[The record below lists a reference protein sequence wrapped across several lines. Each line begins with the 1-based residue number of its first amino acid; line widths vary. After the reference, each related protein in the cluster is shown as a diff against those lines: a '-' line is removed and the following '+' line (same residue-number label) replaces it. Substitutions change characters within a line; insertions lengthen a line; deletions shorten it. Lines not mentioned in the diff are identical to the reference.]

1 MLESTVGQILINEG
15 VPQPLR
21 DYNRVF
27 DQNGMNSFLRSLAK
41 DFPDEY
47 KKTVKHLADVGGEVA
62 FRQGGLTFGLNHLQ
76 QSGEVRD
83 MVRDL
88 KGQIQSIHQ
97 DDKLTPEQKH
107 DRTVKLLGD
116 SKSKMQELSY
126 GTALKAKNPLAL
138 QASLGFRGDPGSIN
152 SMIGADMMYSDAAGK
167 PIPLPILR
175 SYSQGLTPFGFLA
188 SSFGTRQGVAATKL
202 CLHEEE
208 LVLMADWST
217 KFIKEINPGEMV
229 MGADLAGRM
238 SPVRVSKVF
247 NNGKRLCHRYKFRVG
262 RARNRSLEL
271 VCTEDHKVLATV
283 SKATGDKSEQEFRT
297 PTQLPLKTAILRKDP
312 VRNGFSAHLS
322 RGFDS
327 TVGKEVPEA
336 MLAGLMLGDGCMAL
350 STHGSYQFSCADRSL
365 IADAAEYLANLG
377 IKLVKSKSTNYTY
390 TLVSL
395 SSEPFAR
402 NQRGQI
408 ASGHTNQTKRWLRAN
423 LGDKKAHQKSLPTDV
438 DSWSNTSIAAILAGI
453 FSTDGSISLGRN
465 GTNIQLKLFMTA
477 KAVIEKVRELL
488 ERRFGVWCS
497 SIREVPTEGRVNAVN
512 SLYGFSV
519 LGYEPISRFVQHIP
533 LIGKKREFLKKALE
547 ALNPDPQHDKLTC
560 KLQEKEE
567 LGELNTFDIEVENQH
582 HLFVLASGIIVS
594 NSTAEAGALNKQLT
608 QAAHRVIVGHDDD
621 ENDWYKPEQIRGL
634 PVKTNDIGNVGAVLA
649 HDAGGLA
656 RNTILTPRML
666 AKLKEDGVEDLLVRS
681 PMVGGAADGSIH
693 SRDAGLRTKS
703 TLPSRGF
710 VLGVQ
715 GGQGVGEPLT
725 QMQLSKKHGGAA
737 ASNKL
742 SGFKFIEMMANPPKN
757 MPYGA
762 THAQLDGTIDK
773 VIENPAGGFDLLIG
787 GKKHYV
793 SSDNPLKV
801 KEGDT
806 VEAGDVL
813 SEGTPNPREIVQHK
827 GVGEGKRYLLNSL
840 YGAYRENKIGA
851 KMLRRNLEPVVRGI
865 VNHVK
870 LDDFWEGHAPDDV
883 INYSHLESKWQPRS
897 GFEVKS
903 PHSSVGK
910 YLEAPILHHTVGTK
924 IRPSMLEEFKRFGID
939 SLVVHPEPPPFT
951 PHMVRATDNLQ
962 HDPDWQ
968 VRLGG
973 QYLER
978 GLLDA
983 AHRGLSSNTQSTSFI
998 PALMQGKDLD
1008 AALAPPLPKPAA
1020 PPALPAAPKPKSL
1033 LPL

>member
-15 VPQPLR
+15 VPKPLR

-27 DQNGMNSFLRSLAK
+27 DQNGMNSFLRALAK

-62 FRQGGLTFGLNHLQ
+62 FRQGGLTFGLHHLQ

-202 CLHEEE
+202 
-208 LVLMADWST
+208 A
-217 KFIKEINPGEMV
+217 
-229 MGADLAGRM
+229 
-238 SPVRVSKVF
+238 
-247 NNGKRLCHRYKFRVG
+247 
-262 RARNRSLEL
+262 
-271 VCTEDHKVLATV
+271 
-283 SKATGDKSEQEFRT
+283 
-297 PTQLPLKTAILRKDP
+297 
-312 VRNGFSAHLS
+312 
-322 RGFDS
+322 
-327 TVGKEVPEA
+327 
-336 MLAGLMLGDGCMAL
+336 
-350 STHGSYQFSCADRSL
+350 
-365 IADAAEYLANLG
+365 
-377 IKLVKSKSTNYTY
+377 
-390 TLVSL
+390 
-395 SSEPFAR
+395 
-402 NQRGQI
+402 
-408 ASGHTNQTKRWLRAN
+408 
-423 LGDKKAHQKSLPTDV
+423 
-438 DSWSNTSIAAILAGI
+438 
-453 FSTDGSISLGRN
+453 
-465 GTNIQLKLFMTA
+465 
-477 KAVIEKVRELL
+477 
-488 ERRFGVWCS
+488 
-497 SIREVPTEGRVNAVN
+497 
-512 SLYGFSV
+512 
-519 LGYEPISRFVQHIP
+519 
-533 LIGKKREFLKKALE
+533 
-547 ALNPDPQHDKLTC
+547 
-560 KLQEKEE
+560 
-567 LGELNTFDIEVENQH
+567 
-582 HLFVLASGIIVS
+582 
-594 NSTAEAGALNKQLT
+594 TAESGALNKQLT

-649 HDAGGLA
+649 HDAGGLS

-725 QMQLSKKHGGAA
+725 QMQLCLAGGTLVRMADWSVKPIEDIQIGDWVMGSNRHGDLAPTRVVNTYRNGEKECVSTSFGVGGTKERIELISTPDHKVAGIARYWGPKVTKAVHGILPVGQKCLTFSGIMANSVLNTSGVSEPYALLIGVLLGDGCYTTSVKGIHLSCHDPLLIKDTKKNLQSLGLKATKLKGHKGYYHISQLQDIRRPQKPTGGYEALGGAVNPIKKELIRRGMYGKYAHEKTIPADVWQWDQSSVSELIAGYFATDGSVYQIKSKAEGSSIHVTFGSVSLPILLELKQLLAVRFGIYASLSEGYLPELGKRLAYQLKITRHKEVVRFYTSIPLYGVKKRTFNQLMRKWKQIQPKDWSLFFRKSQTPVGVRETFDIEVDNHDHLFQLANGLIVSNSKKHGGAA
-737 ASNKL
+737 ASNKV

>member
-15 VPQPLR
+15 IPKPLQ

-27 DQNGMNSFLRSLAK
+27 DQNGMNNLLNSLAR

-62 FRQGGLTFGLNHLQ
+62 YRQGGLTFGLNHLQ
-76 QSGEVRD
+76 QPDEVRNLIK
-83 MVRDL
+83 DL
-88 KGQIQSIHQ
+88 KGQINAIHQ
-97 DDKLTPEQKH
+97 DTKSTPEQKN
-107 DRTVKLLGD
+107 DRVVKLLSD

-126 GTALKAKNPLAL
+126 GTALKAKNPLAI

-152 SMIGADMMYSDAAGK
+152 SMLGVDTIYNDAAGK
-167 PIPLPILR
+167 PIPLPIMR

-188 SSFGTRQGVAATKL
+188 SSFSTRQGVAATKL
-202 CLHEEE
+202 
-208 LVLMADWST
+208 A
-217 KFIKEINPGEMV
+217 
-229 MGADLAGRM
+229 
-238 SPVRVSKVF
+238 
-247 NNGKRLCHRYKFRVG
+247 
-262 RARNRSLEL
+262 
-271 VCTEDHKVLATV
+271 
-283 SKATGDKSEQEFRT
+283 
-297 PTQLPLKTAILRKDP
+297 
-312 VRNGFSAHLS
+312 
-322 RGFDS
+322 
-327 TVGKEVPEA
+327 
-336 MLAGLMLGDGCMAL
+336 
-350 STHGSYQFSCADRSL
+350 
-365 IADAAEYLANLG
+365 
-377 IKLVKSKSTNYTY
+377 
-390 TLVSL
+390 
-395 SSEPFAR
+395 
-402 NQRGQI
+402 
-408 ASGHTNQTKRWLRAN
+408 
-423 LGDKKAHQKSLPTDV
+423 
-438 DSWSNTSIAAILAGI
+438 
-453 FSTDGSISLGRN
+453 
-465 GTNIQLKLFMTA
+465 
-477 KAVIEKVRELL
+477 
-488 ERRFGVWCS
+488 
-497 SIREVPTEGRVNAVN
+497 
-512 SLYGFSV
+512 
-519 LGYEPISRFVQHIP
+519 
-533 LIGKKREFLKKALE
+533 
-547 ALNPDPQHDKLTC
+547 
-560 KLQEKEE
+560 
-567 LGELNTFDIEVENQH
+567 
-582 HLFVLASGIIVS
+582 
-594 NSTAEAGALNKQLT
+594 TAESGALNKQLT
-608 QAAHRVIVGHDDD
+608 QAAHRVVVGHDDE

-634 PVKTNDIGNVGAVLA
+634 PVKTNDIGNIGAVLA
-649 HDAGGLA
+649 HDAGGIS
-656 RNTILTPRML
+656 RNTILTPRLL

-725 QMQLSKKHGGAA
+725 QMQLSRKHGGAA
-737 ASNKL
+737 ASNKV

-762 THAQLDGTIDK
+762 THAQLDGTVDK
-773 VIENPAGGFDLLIG
+773 VIENPAGGLDLMIG

-897 GFEVKS
+897 GFEVKN
-903 PHSSVGK
+903 PHSAVGK
-910 YLEAPILHHTVGTK
+910 YLEAPILHHTIGTK
-924 IRPSMLEEFKRFGID
+924 IRPSMLDEFKRFGID
-939 SLVVHPEPPPFT
+939 SLVVHPDPPPFT

-983 AHRGLSSNTQSTSFI
+983 AHRGLSSSTQGTSFI

-1020 PPALPAAPKPKSL
+1020 PPAAPKPKSL